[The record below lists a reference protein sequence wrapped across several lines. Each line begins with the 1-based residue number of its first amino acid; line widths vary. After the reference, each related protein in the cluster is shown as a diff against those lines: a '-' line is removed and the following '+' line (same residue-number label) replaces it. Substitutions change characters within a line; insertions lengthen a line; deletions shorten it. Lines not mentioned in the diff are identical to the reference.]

1 MDINDKK
8 LNGEILAIL
17 SNNAKI
23 TTEELAVM
31 LGMPKETIE
40 NAISSMEKEGIILG
54 YRTLIN
60 KEKIDDNYV
69 CAYIELKVTPEQGS
83 GFDKTA
89 NDIISKY
96 PFVKSVF
103 LMSGGFDLLVV
114 VDGLDM
120 KEIALFV
127 MQNLAPL
134 DNVISTSTHFVL
146 KTYKKNGKVIDE
158 IKKDERYG
166 VSF

>member
-1 MDINDKK
+1 MD
-8 LNGEILAIL
+8 LNRKILNVII
-17 SNNAKI
+17 NNAKL
-23 TTEELAVM
+23 TAAELSVM
-31 LGMPKETIE
+31 LDVPERDIS
-40 NAISSMEKEGIILG
+40 NAIAEMEKNGLILG
-54 YRTLIN
+54 YNTLAN
-60 KEKIDDNYV
+60 REKLDDNYV

-89 NDIISKY
+89 NEIISRY

-134 DNVISTSTHFVL
+134 PNVTSTATHFVL
-146 KTYKKNGKVIDE
+146 KTYKMSGVVIE
-158 IKKDERYG
+158 GTKKDERTG
-166 VSF
+166 VSY